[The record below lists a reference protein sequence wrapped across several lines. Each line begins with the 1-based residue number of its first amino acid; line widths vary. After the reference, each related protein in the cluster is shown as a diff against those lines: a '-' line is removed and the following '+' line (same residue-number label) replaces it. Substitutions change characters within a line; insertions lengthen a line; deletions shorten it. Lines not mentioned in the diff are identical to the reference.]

1 LVFPVAYL
9 SGARRVTYGQEEC
22 MTKRRV
28 VVTGLGALTPV
39 GNDVPTMWANLLA
52 GKSGAG
58 PITQFD
64 TSNFKTKFACEVK
77 DFDPMAVVGKKDA
90 RRMDRYTHFAVAVAQ
105 QALGDSGLSVTADN
119 APRIGV
125 MIGTGIGG
133 ITTLTHQIQEM
144 MVRGPDRIS
153 PFTVPMMLPDTAAGQ
168 VAIQFGLK
176 GPNLCPV
183 SACAT
188 GSNAIGE
195 AAEWVRRGIADV
207 VLAGGAEAAI
217 IQVAIAS
224 FNNMTAISTRNEA
237 PDKACRPFDKD
248 RDGFVVGEG
257 AAVLVLEDLDH
268 ALARNAHI
276 YAEVAGYGLSADA
289 YHITAPDE
297 TGAGA
302 ARAMQMALDQ
312 AGMQPHQI
320 DYINA
325 HGTSTPLN
333 DKSETAAI
341 KRVFGEGAYHVPISS
356 TKSMTGHLLGAAGAV
371 EGVVAVKVIVEGI
384 IPPTINYETPDP
396 NCDLDYVPNIPRHKP
411 VNTVMSNSF
420 GFGGHNAVLIF
431 SRYQ

>member
-1 LVFPVAYL
+1 M
-9 SGARRVTYGQEEC
+9 RRVAI
-22 MTKRRV
+22 
-28 VVTGLGALTPV
+28 TGLGALTPI
-39 GNDVPTMWANLLA
+39 GNDVKTMWDNLLA

-64 TSNFKTKFACEVK
+64 TTHFKTHFACEVK
-77 DFDPMAVVGKKDA
+77 DFDPTAVVGKKDA
-90 RRMDRYTHFAVAVAQ
+90 RRMDRFTQFAVATAW
-105 QALGDSGLSVTADN
+105 QALGDCGLEVTHEN

-133 ITTLTHQIQEM
+133 ISTILSQIEEM
-144 MVRGPDRIS
+144 LLKGPDRVS
-153 PFTVPMMLPDTAAGQ
+153 PFLVPMMLPDTAAGQ

-188 GSNAIGE
+188 GSHAVGE
-195 AAEWVRRGIADV
+195 AAEWVRRGAADV
-207 VLAGGAEAAI
+207 VLAGSAEAAI
-217 IQVAIAS
+217 IPVAVAG
-224 FNNMTAISTRNEA
+224 FNNMTAISTRNDA
-237 PDKACRPFDKD
+237 PEKASRPFDKN

-257 AAVLVLEDLDH
+257 AGVLVLEELEH
-268 ALARNAHI
+268 ALARGARI
-276 YAEVAGYGLSADA
+276 YAEVLGYGASADA
-289 YHITAPDE
+289 YHITAPEE

-302 ARAMQMALDQ
+302 AQAMRVALAQ
-312 AGMQPHQI
+312 AGLRPDQI

-341 KRVFGEGAYHVPISS
+341 KRVFGEAAYHVAISS

-371 EGVVAVKVIVEGI
+371 EAVIAARVIAGCI

-396 NCDLDYVPNIPRHKP
+396 NCDLDYVPNVARHQL

-420 GFGGHNAVLIF
+420 GFGGHNAVIIF
-431 SRYQ
+431 GRYQP